1 MKESTDEGF
10 LLSALYELFQELMDQ
25 FDKLQ
30 QQQLRIISILNT
42 EVDRS
47 NYLSAQVEM
56 MKRNQVNYNWRIH

>member
-10 LLSALYELFQELMDQ
+10 LLSALYELVQELMDQ

-30 QQQLRIISILNT
+30 QQQLRIIAILNT
-42 EVDRS
+42 EVDKS
-47 NYLSAQVEM
+47 NDLSAQVEM